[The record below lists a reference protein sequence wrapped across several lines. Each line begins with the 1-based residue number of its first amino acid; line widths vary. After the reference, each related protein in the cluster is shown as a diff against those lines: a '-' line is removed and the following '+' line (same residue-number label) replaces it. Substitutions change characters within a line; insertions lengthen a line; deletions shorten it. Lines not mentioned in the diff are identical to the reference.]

1 MDFHLFGKYP
11 QDTPAIRIYWES
23 VFHVDDDI
31 TKPSNARFS
40 TYQSFLRQSIKLL
53 YANHSERTV
62 GNGGGEENGCGIPKQ
77 AVVKDVSVLKQ
88 AELITGLVVTLK
100 DALSGKLNPPEF
112 EVYFTPVPMLKR
124 HSLENELSR
133 RIWALE
139 VCFCIDY
146 MSEVELVS
154 NTPIPV
160 DTHINARVI
169 FKSTLQPFKTSF

>member
-53 YANHSERTV
+53 YANHSEQTV
-62 GNGGGEENGCGIPKQ
+62 GNGGEENGCGIPKQ

-139 VCFCIDY
+139 VCLY
-146 MSEVELVS
+146 QQV
-154 NTPIPV
+154 
-160 DTHINARVI
+160 
-169 FKSTLQPFKTSF
+169 